1 MDNRYKLIV
10 DSFGKDRF
18 KFNEPL
24 KDYTAHHLGGPAK
37 LFFFAFTT
45 SELIKIIK
53 MSRQLKLPFF
63 IFGTGSKMMISDLG
77 FPGLVIKNRTK
88 DIQTISVKGKVSRYG
103 IGVEEALIEVDSGVS
118 MNKFCEYLDSQNLES
133 AGFESIPG
141 SIGGNLFLNRFLQT
155 KAKSIKVLDRAS
167 DIEEITAADLKVR
180 ENIILS
186 AVFRIKA
193 KDI

>member
-1 MDNRYKLIV
+1 MDNKYKLIV

-37 LFFFAFTT
+37 LFFISFTT
-45 SELIKIIK
+45 SELVKIIK
-53 MSRQLKLPFF
+53 MCRQLKLPFLL
-63 IFGTGSKMMISDLG
+63 FGTGSKMMISDVG
-77 FPGLVIKNRTK
+77 FSGLAIKNRTK
-88 DIQTISVKGKVSRYG
+88 DIQTVSVKGKVTRYG
-103 IGVEEALIEVDSGVS
+103 IGVEEAMVEVDSGVS
-118 MNKFCEYLDSQNLES
+118 LNKFCEYLDSQHLES
-133 AGFESIPG
+133 EGFKSIPG

-155 KAKSIKVLDRAS
+155 KAKSIKVLDLIS
-167 DIEEITAADLKVR
+167 DIEEISAADLKVR

-186 AVFRIKA
+186 AVFKIKA